1 MLAHPARPIFPAILS
16 PACALPALRPSP
28 SRRPGLPCLPLTPRR
43 RPRPAHVARPCLQ
56 TRARHPRVKGWG
68 SSGARSLR
76 DQSPNLSRANFSYF
90 IFCITFHLTFCTLF
104 CMVIYMV
111 IPKVMRVGKHERR
124 YELAGG
130 CTKERPYQVG
140 LETREQALSLYA
152 SAQKQA
158 AGRRPWL
165 QVALRDKTVYLW
177 REDGKAVPNVVST
190 AGKAAVRVPKPESA
204 KVEEKAEPTVLDR
217 IQNAVAEKRVETAEH
232 EVCRKPMGANV
243 ADMCPLETGHAGPHQ
258 HGRGF
263 QK

>member
-1 MLAHPARPIFPAILS
+1 
-16 PACALPALRPSP
+16 
-28 SRRPGLPCLPLTPRR
+28 
-43 RPRPAHVARPCLQ
+43 
-56 TRARHPRVKGWG
+56 
-68 SSGARSLR
+68 
-76 DQSPNLSRANFSYF
+76 
-90 IFCITFHLTFCTLF
+90 
-104 CMVIYMV
+104 MVIYMV
-111 IPKVMRVGKHERR
+111 IPKVKRVGKHERR

-177 REDGKAVPNVVST
+177 REDGAVAPVALV
-190 AGKAAVRVPKPESA
+190 AKPKGLADKIAEGKHKVHKGESGPRA
-204 KVEEKAEPTVLDR
+204 ELESKAEPTVLEQLQAR
-217 IQNAVAEKRVETAEH
+217 VAEKQVETVER

-243 ADMCPLETGHAGPHQ
+243 ADMCPLETGHVGPHQ